1 VTTKI
6 RRIRRGSPI
15 GYGIRIAKQILTNM
29 YQVTA
34 PPSEP
39 YHSTMSRVPSDA
51 IQLRWRATCLR
62 HLRAREGTVTMLAA
76 IPTAKET
83 GKR

>member
-15 GYGIRIAKQILTNM
+15 GYGKRIAKQTLTNM

-34 PPSEP
+34 APEP
-39 YHSTMSRVPSDA
+39 YHSAMSRVPSDA
-51 IQLRWRATCLR
+51 IQLRRRATCVR
-62 HLRAREGTVTMLAA
+62 DLRAREGTVTMLAA